1 MILNKLC
8 IFLTKSNFTL
18 STSNK
23 KSGLPK
29 DHLLVRWQLTKNNR
43 AYCLKTNKFIVL
55 LKFGASSNALLSLP
69 PPSTKENSERGYS
82 VCYVGLHL
90 TYYYK
95 SNNFIQRYKVHSN
108 SSLFLCNTCF

>member
-29 DHLLVRWQLTKNNR
+29 YLLLVRWQLTENNR
-43 AYCLKTNKFIVL
+43 AYCLKNNNFIVL
-55 LKFGASSNALLSLP
+55 LMFGAPSNALVSLP
-69 PPSTKENSERGYS
+69 HSTKENSERGYS